1 MLKMRLVIGI
11 ALIGVMVM
19 LIGVMTTP
27 CETLKADGVGAGQQF
42 GNMLLPVEH
51 ACEYICEYIWEC
63 ALAIEH
69 ACENRSR

>member
-27 CETLKADGVGAGQQF
+27 CETLKADGVGAGQQL
-42 GNMLLPVEH
+42 GNMLLP
-51 ACEYICEYIWEC
+51 
-63 ALAIEH
+63 IEH
-69 ACENRSR
+69 ACENGSRLTWNVAKIWANM